1 MSVSVSRAITLIS
14 ENTEKLS
21 IEDAPLDECVGH
33 ILAENILS
41 KTNQPPFPRSPL
53 DGYAVRSTD
62 IIGASADTPV
72 KLKVVSKYYA
82 GDHAVKPVAAGEAS
96 RIMTGSMLPEGA
108 DCVIRQ
114 EDTDYGEDTVE
125 IRRQLGAFENYV
137 YAGEDFKINDT
148 LLSCS
153 QYLDAAAV
161 AVAAAA
167 GHDALKVVRRA
178 RVTVIST
185 GDELT
190 EPGVPLMPGKIYD
203 SNLYYI
209 KSRLKELDAV
219 CVNSLVMP
227 DKLESISAAIERASH
242 NSDLVITTGGV
253 SVGQKDMIASALD
266 RMNAEIVF
274 QGVKMKPGMPTTY
287 SKLNGARILSLSGN
301 PFAAAVAFEVFIKP
315 IFLAMT
321 GSPRYNTVY
330 KTCIADSGFGK
341 ASPGGRFIR
350 GILTDGHVTL
360 PKGNSNGQMFS
371 MVGCNCLVDIK
382 PGTGAINAGDT
393 VQALIL

>member
-1 MSVSVSRAITLIS
+1 MSVKISEAVTLIS
-14 ENTEKLS
+14 ANTEKLPV
-21 IEDAPLDECVGH
+21 EDAPLDECIGRV
-33 ILAENILS
+33 LAKDVLS
-41 KTNQPPFPRSPL
+41 KTSQPPFPRSPL
-53 DGYAVRSTD
+53 DGYAVRAADTL
-62 IIGASADTPV
+62 GASPASPIT
-72 KLKVVSKYYA
+72 LKVVSKYYA
-82 GDHAVKPVAAGEAS
+82 GDHAVKPVAPGEAS

-114 EDTDYGEDTVE
+114 EDTDYGEELVS
-125 IRRQLGAFENYV
+125 ICRQLSPFENYV
-137 YAGEDFKINDT
+137 FAGEDFKINDT
-148 LLSCS
+148 LLNCG

-167 GHDALKVVRRA
+167 GHERLQVIRRA

-190 EPGVPLMPGKIYD
+190 EPGLPLMPGKIYD

-219 CVNSLVMP
+219 CVNSVVMP
-227 DKLESISAAIERASH
+227 DKFESIRNALISASH
-242 NSDLVITTGGV
+242 ESDLIITTGGV
-253 SVGQKDMIASALD
+253 SVGQKDMIASVLD
-266 RMNAEIVF
+266 SLNAEIVF

-287 SKLNGARILSLSGN
+287 SKLNGAGILSLSGN

-315 IFLAMT
+315 IFFAMT
-321 GSPRYNTVY
+321 GNPRYKTVY
-330 KTCIADSGFGK
+330 KVCIAASNFGK

-350 GILTDGHVTL
+350 GIFSDGHVTL
-360 PKGNSNGQMFS
+360 PQGNSNGQMFS

-382 PGTGAINAGDT
+382 PDTGAIHVGDT
-393 VQALIL
+393 VQALML